1 MSTAASIF
9 FLQDVDRDG
18 WRRGSGAH
26 EWMASRQNK
35 RRVRWFRARKPI
47 LRRLGTRVARAKLCG
62 RGLDFQSPHFLGGYI
77 RSCWRGV
84 FPFFPKNHRLGREIG
99 YSWRCS
105 YPFAPLSVAIKKE
118 KGGGGVQQQLGT
130 TGRDSA
136 RVWNGY
142 SVPRVQNINTID

>member
-1 MSTAASIF
+1 
-9 FLQDVDRDG
+9 
-18 WRRGSGAH
+18 
-26 EWMASRQNK
+26 MASRQNK

-47 LRRLGTRVARAKLCG
+47 LRRLGTRVAGAKLRG

-105 YPFAPLSVAIKKE
+105 YPFAPLSVAIKKKK
-118 KGGGGVQQQLGT
+118 KGGGAAAARDDRPGFGSGMEWLFRTQGT
-130 TGRDSA
+130 KYKYYRLMETL
-136 RVWNGY
+136 
-142 SVPRVQNINTID
+142 INPTNQPAMCPSPTSISLPSN